1 MGTVLCN
8 RRPRRGRPEMAMRR
22 DRWPGGRHATPEAS
36 DPRSAEPRAPDD
48 RPADRSP
55 PEPMS
60 PLGVPHHADLFSPGD
75 EPSAADADEESFQTL
90 IEQHRE
96 ALLGYVLRLT
106 GGDTAEAECVVKET
120 FYRASQEPS
129 RLVQRTSS
137 VRPWLVL
144 LARTAYQDGQRR
156 APATPEPRPDEPSAV
171 QAGTTVVRAMDNLS
185 RVHREILVELFYR
198 GTSLEEAAQARG
210 VGVDTVKSRLYYAMR
225 ALRIVLD
232 QQVADREPDHDQS
245 EWGHPDR

>member
-1 MGTVLCN
+1 MG
-8 RRPRRGRPEMAMRR
+8 
-22 DRWPGGRHATPEAS
+22 
-36 DPRSAEPRAPDD
+36 
-48 RPADRSP
+48 PA
-55 PEPMS
+55 
-60 PLGVPHHADLFSPGD
+60 GVPHHADLFSPGD
-75 EPSAADADEESFQTL
+75 EPSAADADEESFETL

-106 GGDTAEAECVVKET
+106 GGDAAEAECVVKET

-144 LARTAYQDGQRR
+144 LARTAFQDGHRT
-156 APATPEPRPDEPSAV
+156 APASPEPRCDEPPAV
-171 QAGTTVVRAMDNLS
+171 QAETTVIRAMDNLS

-198 GTSLEEAAQARG
+198 GTSLEEAAQVRG
-210 VGVDTVKSRLYYAMR
+210 IGVDTVKSRLYYAMR

-232 QQVADREPDHDQS
+232 QQIADREPEPGPS
-245 EWGHPDR
+245 EWGRPDR

>member
-1 MGTVLCN
+1 
-8 RRPRRGRPEMAMRR
+8 MRR
-22 DRWPGGRHATPEAS
+22 DRHRLGGRHATPN
-36 DPRSAEPRAPDD
+36 DAPDP

-55 PEPMS
+55 PDAGPESRYGVPADQLT
-60 PLGVPHHADLFSPGD
+60 PAGVPHHADLFGPGA

-90 IEQHRE
+90 IEQHSE

-106 GGDTAEAECVVKET
+106 GGDEAEAESILKET
-120 FYRASQEPS
+120 FYRAAQEPS

-144 LARTAYQDGQRR
+144 LARTAYQDGQRQ
-156 APATPEPRPDEPSAV
+156 APAEVAPAPVRPQPSAE
-171 QAGTTVVRAMDNLS
+171 TTVVRAMDNLS
-185 RVHREILVELFYR
+185 QVHREILVELFYR
-198 GTSLEEAAQARG
+198 GTSLEEAALARG

-232 QQVADREPDHDQS
+232 QQVADGPVGPPRTGPPQRCDPDPG
-245 EWGHPDR
+245 EFPDRERS

>member
-1 MGTVLCN
+1 
-8 RRPRRGRPEMAMRR
+8 MRR
-22 DRWPGGRHATPEAS
+22 DRHRLGGRHATPN
-36 DPRSAEPRAPDD
+36 DAPDP

-55 PEPMS
+55 PDAGPEFPYGV
-60 PLGVPHHADLFSPGD
+60 PADQLTPAGVPHHADLFRPGV
-75 EPSAADADEESFQTL
+75 EPSAADVDEESFQRL
-90 IEQHRE
+90 IEQHSE

-106 GGDTAEAECVVKET
+106 GGDEAEAESVVKET
-120 FYRASQEPS
+120 FYRAAQEPS

-156 APATPEPRPDEPSAV
+156 APAEAVAVPVRPQPSAE
-171 QAGTTVVRAMDNLS
+171 TTVVRAMDNLS
-185 RVHREILVELFYR
+185 QVHREILVELFYR
-198 GTSLEEAAQARG
+198 GISLEEAAHARG

-232 QQVADREPDHDQS
+232 QQVADGPIGPPRTERPQHCDPAPGELPEHDWS
-245 EWGHPDR
+245 